1 MPEEH
6 ASELFSLVEGYE
18 FIKIRRVGR
27 SFSSDNYELLLGEVM
42 SGAQV
47 STLVATVRL
56 DDDDAISS
64 DYLSQLENY
73 LDIKYAGFA
82 ISFGMGLSA
91 LYSSDKKKI
100 DDIREYY
107 YPKIAI
113 GLAYLNI
120 YCPESKGFRY
130 LPHNVYRL
138 GKHSQCD
145 RRCPVIV
152 DSRKSSFIRTIHRSS
167 DTYED
172 WIKKIKK
179 CHMAIKKIWKDLFFH
194 LIF

>member
-100 DDIREYY
+100 DDIRAVSYTH
-107 YPKIAI
+107 
-113 GLAYLNI
+113 LT
-120 YCPESKGFRY
+120 
-130 LPHNVYRL
+130 LPTNREV
-138 GKHSQCD
+138 
-145 RRCPVIV
+145 
-152 DSRKSSFIRTIHRSS
+152 
-167 DTYED
+167 
-172 WIKKIKK
+172 
-179 CHMAIKKIWKDLFFH
+179 
-194 LIF
+194 